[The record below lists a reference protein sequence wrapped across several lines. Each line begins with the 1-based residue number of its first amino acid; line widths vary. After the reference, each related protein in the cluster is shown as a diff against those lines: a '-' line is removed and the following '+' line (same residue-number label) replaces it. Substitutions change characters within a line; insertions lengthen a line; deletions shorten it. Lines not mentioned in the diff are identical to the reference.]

1 MTCVTCDL
9 CDAAQEKDWIR
20 TVMEEN
26 EKLLVE
32 RRDLLGRMSEAEE
45 VGSNGLRTASTV
57 QHRY

>member
-1 MTCVTCDL
+1 M
-9 CDAAQEKDWIR
+9 QEKDWIR

-32 RRDLLGRMSEAEE
+32 KRELLRRMSEAEE
-45 VGSNGLRTASTV
+45 MGSNGLRKASNV